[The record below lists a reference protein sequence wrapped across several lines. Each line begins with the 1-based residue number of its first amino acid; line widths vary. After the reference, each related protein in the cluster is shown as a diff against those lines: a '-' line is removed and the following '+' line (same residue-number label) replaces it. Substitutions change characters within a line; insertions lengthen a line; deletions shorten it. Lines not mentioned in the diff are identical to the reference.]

1 MPLSNHQRGLI
12 RQRLREIVKIDERV
26 RDKKADIEFG
36 DVSPFMLA
44 LTGFELTLQ
53 TKVVQSL
60 QTTMGMS
67 FYEQV
72 AVILGEVSGFK
83 VELQKKV
90 LGYMFDDV
98 AKYVV
103 DISERMGYQF
113 NRDAELAT
121 IRSMTYENLK
131 VHRPKAQEFKDS
143 TVDVYVTTPEG
154 TEFLIDVTTVK
165 PNKKECRVMKTK
177 TLRWAAYRMS
187 QDPSVKVEPYFAL
200 PYNPEASHILGT
212 QYSRFESE
220 YDRKDILVG
229 EEFWNKVS
237 GGNCSITEIVEIFK
251 EMGDEMGA
259 AIRSAISS
267 R

>member
-1 MPLSNHQRGLI
+1 MPLSNHQRDLI
-12 RQRLREIVKIDERV
+12 RERLRAIVKIDERV
-26 RDKKADIEFG
+26 RDKKVDIQSG

-53 TKVVQSL
+53 TKVAQSL

-72 AVILGEVSGFK
+72 AAILGEVSGFK

-98 AKYVV
+98 AKYID

-113 NRDAELAT
+113 NREAELAM
-121 IRSMTYENLK
+121 IRTLTRANLK
-131 VHRPKAQEFKDS
+131 VRRPKSQEFKDS

-154 TEFLIDVTTVK
+154 AEFLIDVTTVK
-165 PNKKECRVMKTK
+165 PNKKEFRVMKTK

-187 QDPSVKVEPYFAL
+187 QDPSVNVEPYFAL
-200 PYNPEASHILGT
+200 PYNPEASDILGT
-212 QYSRFESE
+212 EYARFESE

-229 EEFWNKVS
+229 EEFWAKVS
-237 GGNCSITEIVEIFK
+237 GGNCSITEIVDIFK

-259 AIRSAISS
+259 TIRSAISS